1 MGFASGTI
9 PQIPANILL
18 VKNAT
23 VIGFYYGYYNGWGG
37 KGTPTPKEAAALE
50 KRRAM
55 VADAQA
61 ELMRWFTEGKLKATV
76 AATLDLA
83 DWVKAF
89 KLIEER
95 TVVGKAVLVP

>member
-1 MGFASGTI
+1 M
-9 PQIPANILL
+9 Q
-18 VKNAT
+18 
-23 VIGFYYGYYNGWGG
+23 
-37 KGTPTPKEAAALE
+37 
-50 KRRAM
+50 
-55 VADAQA
+55 AQA
-61 ELMRWFTEGKLKATV
+61 DHETIWTIDLPGE